1 MVQGMFFRGLFGVQG
16 SILSRVQ
23 EEYISGV
30 SEVHIIWGLYG
41 AYEGFRGGCIFWDF
55 EGCIWSFLTRPTSVI

>member
-1 MVQGMFFRGLFGVQG
+1 MFFRGLLGVQG

-41 AYEGFRGGCIFWDF
+41 VHRGFIGGCILGDF
-55 EGCIWSFLTRPTSVI
+55 EGCIWSFLTPATSVI